1 MSNKKT
7 ISGGSDG
14 SAGFITGGTGVG
26 VPQASPNPA
35 NQSDDVREILD
46 SQKAEDILSTEKAQK
61 LIQSAVRGAMEA
73 ILSSLN
79 SKSVTGAVQPISSAA
94 IAAHI
99 SEAND
104 TLGTSAPQVDPSLN
118 TINVTSSRQPSSPTT
133 VTTEPIPAM
142 DVVNTSNIQQTV
154 YDNSPIKQVDAT
166 VVADTQ
172 SNDNDY
178 ANAMEPA
185 NIPLSVPNYHKPDG
199 PTTKICATC
208 KYFNKKSDSTGDCFA
223 YGFVAIADH
232 TCDSWAVGMPATNGV
247 DSDRTRDIENPIGQ
261 PVPNEIAPKYREIDF
276 YPNQVMAQNAAAAI
290 EARDQHIGEQRGI
303 TPYAEAC
310 ARRIIQ
316 KQILMPEN
324 WRRIYSYYVDNK
336 FDPVSQDTDTKGPLW
351 QQWMAWG
358 GNEAFERA
366 KQVIAAMNQADEDE
380 AAGFIDS
387 TGKSVRSISAK
398 RMKKITQASGPSSVT
413 TGGEVIGSDF
423 EPLEGEEGGL
433 AKPEHL
439 SSSVTPEL
447 SLNHGRNKT
456 AAFYLPGERVY
467 SKSSRS
473 LGEIVKSQHIDNQH
487 IYNIKLINN
496 DGLVHGSAIV
506 HEADLTPRSVRAIKR
521 MQIKSIRESVEGYV
535 NQVIKALEELDA
547 THSDYKENPIT
558 SDIVA
563 ATEKSVQDILASD
576 TFAEAS
582 SKMGMRKYVRAMQD
596 VEHSLGAATHIL
608 RSSEELA
615 SSSDSTK
622 DSQTLS
628 DYGQRN
634 TVGRIKQCIERAK
647 ECLLDEVPMRSF
659 AAKGQ

>member
-1 MSNKKT
+1 MDNQKT
-7 ISGGSDG
+7 ISAGSDG

-26 VPQASPNPA
+26 GSQASPNPA
-35 NQSDDVREILD
+35 NQSDDVKEILN
-46 SQKAEDILSTEKAQK
+46 SQKAEDILSSDKAQK

-79 SKSVTGAVQPISSAA
+79 SKSVTGSVQPISSAA

-99 SEAND
+99 SGAND
-104 TLGTSAPQVDPSLN
+104 TLGTSAPQVDATLN
-118 TINVTSSRQPSSPTT
+118 TVNVTTSRQPSSPTT

-142 DVVNTSNIQQTV
+142 NVVNTSDVQQTV
-154 YDNSPIKQVDAT
+154 YDNSPIKQVDAN

-172 SNDNDY
+172 TADNDY

-185 NIPLSVPNYHKPDG
+185 NIPLSVPNYLKPDG
-199 PTTKICATC
+199 PSTKICATC
-208 KYFNKKSDSTGDCFA
+208 KYFNKKSDNTGDCFA
-223 YGFVAIADH
+223 YGFVALADH
-232 TCDSWAVGMPATNGV
+232 TCDSWSVGMPATNGV

-261 PVPNEIAPKYREIDF
+261 PVPNEIAPKYRNIDF
-276 YPNQVMAQNAAAAI
+276 YPNQVMAQNSASAI
-290 EARDQHIGEQRGI
+290 EARDIHIGEQRGI
-303 TPYAEAC
+303 TPYAENC

-316 KQILMPEN
+316 KQILMPEH

-336 FDPVSQDTDTKGPLW
+336 LDPVSQDTETHGPLW
-351 QQWMAWG
+351 QQWMAMG
-358 GNEAFERA
+358 GQEGFDRA

-387 TGKSVRSISAK
+387 TGKSVRSISMK
-398 RMKKITQASGPSSVT
+398 RTKKVTQASGPSSIV
-413 TGGEVIGSDF
+413 TGGEVIGADF
-423 EPLEGEEGGL
+423 EPLEGEDGGL
-433 AKPEHL
+433 SKPEHL
-439 SSSVTPEL
+439 SSTVTPEL
-447 SLNHGRNKT
+447 SLNHGRNK
-456 AAFYLPGERVY
+456 AFYLPGERVY
-467 SKSSRS
+467 SKSARS
-473 LGEIVKSQHIDNQH
+473 LGEIVKSQYIDSQH

-535 NQVIKALEELDA
+535 NQVIKTLEDLDA
-547 THSDYKENPIT
+547 AHSDYEANPIT
-558 SDIVA
+558 SEIVA
-563 ATEKSVQDILASD
+563 NAEKTVQDILASD

-634 TVGRIKQCIERAK
+634 TVNRIKQCIERAK

-659 AAKGQ
+659 VAKGS

>member
-1 MSNKKT
+1 MDKKKT

-14 SAGFITGGTGVG
+14 SAGFITGGTGTG
-26 VPQASPNPA
+26 MPQASPNPA
-35 NQSDDVREILD
+35 NQSDDVKQILN
-46 SQKAEDILSTEKAQK
+46 SQKAEEILSSDNAQK
-61 LIQSAVRGAMEA
+61 IIQSAVRGAMEA

-79 SKSVTGAVQPISSAA
+79 SKAVTGYVNPMAGAA

-104 TLGTSAPQVDPSLN
+104 TLGTSEPQVDASLN
-118 TINVTSSRQPSSPTT
+118 TANVTTTRQPSSPTT
-133 VTTEPIPAM
+133 VTVEPIPAM

-154 YDNSPIKQVDAT
+154 YDNSSMKQVDT
-166 VVADTQ
+166 NGVADAETE
-172 SNDNDY
+172 NNDY

-185 NIPLSVPNYHKPDG
+185 NIPLSVPNYHKPEE

-208 KYFNKKSDSTGDCFA
+208 KYFTKKTDNTGNCFA
-223 YGFVAIADH
+223 YGFTALADH
-232 TCDSWAVGMPATNGV
+232 TCDAWAVGMPATNGV

-261 PVPNEIAPKYREIDF
+261 PIPNDIAPKYREIDF
-276 YPNQVMAQNAAAAI
+276 YPNQIMAENASQAI
-290 EARDQHIGEQRGI
+290 QARDQHVGEQRGI
-303 TPYAEAC
+303 TPYAENC

-336 FDPVSQDTDTKGPLW
+336 FDPLSQDSDTKGPLW

-358 GNEAFERA
+358 GDEGFNRA

-380 AAGFIDS
+380 AAGFIDA
-387 TGKSVRSISAK
+387 TGKSVRSISTK
-398 RMKKITQASGPSSVT
+398 KMKKIVEGAGPTST
-413 TGGEVIGSDF
+413 TVGGEIIGSDF
-423 EPLEGEEGGL
+423 EPIVGDEGGL
-433 AKPEHL
+433 AKPENMA
-439 SSSVTPEL
+439 SNVTPEL
-447 SLNHGRNKT
+447 SLNHGRGK
-456 AAFYLPGERVY
+456 AFYLPGERVY
-467 SKSSRS
+467 SKSSHS
-473 LGEIVKSQHIDNQH
+473 LGEVVKSQQIDNQH

-506 HEADLTPRSVRAIKR
+506 HEADLTPRSLRAIKR
-521 MQIKSIRESVEGYV
+521 MQIKSVRESVEAYV
-535 NQVIKALEELDA
+535 NTVIKTLEDLDA
-547 THSDYKENPIT
+547 AHSNYQENPIT

-563 ATEKSVQDILASD
+563 GAEKSVQDILASD
-576 TFAEAS
+576 TFADAS

-608 RSSEELA
+608 KSAEELA

-634 TVGRIKQCIERAK
+634 AVGRIKQCIERAK

-659 AAKGQ
+659 AAKG